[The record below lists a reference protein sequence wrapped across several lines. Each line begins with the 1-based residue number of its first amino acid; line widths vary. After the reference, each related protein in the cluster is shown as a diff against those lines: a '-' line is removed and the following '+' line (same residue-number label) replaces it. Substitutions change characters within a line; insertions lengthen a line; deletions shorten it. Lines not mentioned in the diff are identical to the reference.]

1 VIEVTTRGAVAVVTM
16 RHGRANAMDLEL
28 CEGVAR
34 HFADLAASSVRA
46 IVLTGQG
53 RMFSAGVDLIRA
65 LDSGAD
71 YFEEFL
77 PRLRLM
83 FEAVFFCPKP
93 VVAAINGHAIAGGCV
108 LACAA
113 DRRLMARESGRI
125 GITELLV
132 GVPFPV
138 VALEIMRYATV
149 SHWFEE
155 LVFGGAT
162 YPPETGVAFGLVH
175 EVVEPAALLDG
186 ALAEAEQLAALGADA
201 FALTKRQTRQVV
213 ADRLATDGPRYDS
226 EVNRIWST
234 PEAFVR
240 IRDYVERTLK
250 KS

>member
-1 VIEVTTRGAVAVVTM
+1 VIEVATRGAVAVVTM
-16 RHGRANAMDLEL
+16 CHGKANAMDLEL
-28 CEGVAR
+28 CEGIAR
-34 HFADLAASSVRA
+34 DFAKLAASPARA
-46 IVLTGQG
+46 IVLTGHG
-53 RMFSAGVDLIRA
+53 TMFSAGVDLIRA
-65 LDSGAD
+65 LSSGAQ
-71 YFEEFL
+71 YFEQFL
-77 PRLRLM
+77 PRLRRM

-113 DRRLMARESGRI
+113 DRRLMARAGGRI

-138 VALEIMRYATV
+138 VALEIMRLAAA

-162 YPPETGVAFGLVH
+162 YPPEAALALGLVH
-175 EVVEPAALLDG
+175 DVVDQAALLHE
-186 ALAEAEQLAALGADA
+186 AMLAAERLGALGADA
-201 FALTKRQTRQVV
+201 FALTKRQTRQIV
-213 ADRLATDGPRYDS
+213 ADRLATDGPRHDS
-226 EVNRIWST
+226 EVDRIWST
-234 PEAFVR
+234 PAAFAR